1 MTARQLLIQ
10 QAIELGT
17 RLGLELGLELGIQF
31 GIQFGIQLGKRES
44 LLQVLRLRFGAAVDA
59 KIEHR
64 VLESSFEQ
72 LEAWINRVLSAG
84 TLTELME
91 T

>member
-1 MTARQLLIQ
+1 VTARQLLIQ

-31 GIQFGIQLGKRES
+31 GVQFGIQLGKRES
-44 LLQVLRLRFGAAVDA
+44 LLQVLRLRFSTAVDA
-59 KIEHR
+59 KIEDR
-64 VLESSFEQ
+64 VWEDSIEQ
-72 LEAWINRVLSAG
+72 IEAWADRLLSAG
-84 TLTELME
+84 TLTELMG